1 MGSIAQ
7 FMTRDFLIALLAAVS
22 AAAVVFTV
30 GVSFLGRGGVSV
42 KQRIKRVALER
53 EKMRAEEMA
62 RLRGRGNSADPQEQA
77 RSIRRVAGRQY
88 VQNVVERFSLQKAFA
103 DENTAD
109 ALSRAGLRGQGPLNA
124 YVFARFVTPFGLFAL
139 AFLYLQFTVFQ
150 DKPAYL
156 NAMYAVFIGLV
167 GAYLPTLWLK
177 NRTTK
182 RQKSIKRAWPDS
194 LDLMLLCVEAGMS
207 VEHAFKRVAKEI
219 GLQSPELA
227 EEITLTT
234 AELSFLED
242 RTRAYDNL
250 GKRTGLDIV
259 KSVMTALIQADRY
272 GTSVGTSLRVMAEE
286 GRETRMM
293 EAEKKAAAL
302 PPKLT
307 VPLIIFFLPVLFIV
321 IIAPAIIKMI
331 EQGSFSAF
339 GV

>member
-1 MGSIAQ
+1 MGAIESL
-7 FMTRDFLIALLAAVS
+7 MTREFMIAMLAAIS
-22 AAAVVFTV
+22 AAAVVFTL
-30 GVSFLGRGGVSV
+30 GYSLLGRSGSNM

-53 EKMRAEEMA
+53 EKLRAEEMA
-62 RLRGRGNSADPQEQA
+62 RLRGRGSETEQ

-109 ALSRAGLRGQGPLNA
+109 ALARAGLRGQAPLNA
-124 YVFARFVTPFGLFAL
+124 YVFARFVTPFVLFVL
-139 AFLYLQFTVFQ
+139 AFLYLQFTVFA
-150 DKPAYL
+150 DKPAWT
-156 NAMYAVFIGLV
+156 NAIYALGLGLL

-177 NRTTK
+177 NRTAK
-182 RQKSIKRAWPDS
+182 RQQSIKRAWPDA

-219 GLQSPELA
+219 GMQSPELA

-250 GKRTGLDIV
+250 GRRTGLDVV
-259 KSVMTALIQADRY
+259 KSVTTALIQADRY

-293 EAEKKAAAL
+293 DAEKKAAAL

-307 VPLIIFFLPVLFIV
+307 VPLIVFFLPVLFIV

-339 GV
+339 GG

>member
-1 MGSIAQ
+1 MGHI
-7 FMTRDFLIALLAAVS
+7 FTRDFLIAALAAVS
-22 AAAVVFTV
+22 AAAVVFTLGFALLGRS
-30 GVSFLGRGGVSV
+30 GVSM

-62 RLRGRGNSADPQEQA
+62 RLRGGAQPDNARG
-77 RSIRRVAGRQY
+77 SIRRVAGREY
-88 VQNVVERFSLQKAFA
+88 VTNVVNRFSLQKMFA
-103 DENTAD
+103 DENTVD
-109 ALSRAGLRGQGPLNA
+109 ALARAGYRGQAPLNT
-124 YVFARFVTPFGLFAL
+124 YVFSRFVTPFVLFL
-139 AFLYLQFTVFQ
+139 VAFAYLSLTLFH
-150 DKPAYL
+150 DKPLYL
-156 NAMYAVFIGLV
+156 NAIYALFVGLI
-167 GAYLPTLWLK
+167 GAYLPTLMLK
-177 NRTTK
+177 NRTIK
-182 RQKSIKRAWPDS
+182 RQQSIKRAWPDA
-194 LDLMLLCVEAGMS
+194 LDLMLLCVESGMS

-219 GLQSPELA
+219 GMQSPELA

-250 GKRTGLDIV
+250 GRRTGLDVV
-259 KSVMTALIQADRY
+259 KSVMTSLIQADRY

-321 IIAPAIIKMI
+321 IIAPAIIKISMT
-331 EQGSFSAF
+331 GGFSFL
-339 GV
+339 GK